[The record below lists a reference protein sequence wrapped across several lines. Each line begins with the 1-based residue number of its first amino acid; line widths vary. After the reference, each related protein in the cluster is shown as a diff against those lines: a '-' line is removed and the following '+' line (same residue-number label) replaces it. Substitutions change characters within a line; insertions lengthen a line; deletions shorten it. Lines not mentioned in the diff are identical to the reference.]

1 MRSRGRRA
9 SVARLV
15 IILILLLLALVA
27 LYRLFYAV
35 PPAPPPRVTQGR
47 LGGFAPAVMQQ
58 SNKCL

>member
-35 PPAPPPRVTQGR
+35 PPAPAPRVMQGR
-47 LGGFAPAVMQQ
+47 LGGFAPAVMRKID
-58 SNKCL
+58 KCL